1 MVDLAQFEAAIRG
14 VRAPRTATSY
24 VRIAAAFLSTIES
37 EPSSRDIEVFL
48 ERKSRTG
55 LRRSPATRNQELAAL
70 RALSLFAQR
79 EGNWTKDP
87 TFGIEFARVPIH
99 EAVFFTSQELRRLF
113 HAADQQ
119 RSQRDCSRDT
129 ALLALLSQAGLRV
142 HEVVGLDLEQV
153 DIPQETLV
161 GIHGKGGTIADIPMS
176 PEVTVMLAR
185 WIRQR
190 VSIAHGTERALFVSR
205 LGRRISVRSIERL
218 IAKLRDGAGIAK
230 RGSCHSLR
238 HSMATI
244 SLELGTDIGTISEI
258 LRHSSVQ
265 ITQRYIHCLSARRRD
280 AVRRLAST
288 IPRSIVTGSAPSAGG
303 SIANKTSDPQ
313 NDIDVQGVLDERPMR
328 MLKRDNPFTY
338 KSLRRIPRDPP
349 CPEMSAP

>member
-1 MVDLAQFEAAIRG
+1 MVDLTQFEAAIRG

-24 VRIAAAFLSTIES
+24 VRIAAAFLATIGT
-37 EPSSRDIEVFL
+37 EPLSRDIEVFL
-48 ERKSRTG
+48 ERTARNG
-55 LRRSPATRNQELAAL
+55 ERRSPATRNQELAAL

-79 EGNWTKDP
+79 EGTWTKDP
-87 TFGIEFARVPIH
+87 TLGIEFARVPNH
-99 EAVFFTSQELRRLF
+99 EAVFFTAQELQRLF
-113 HAADQQ
+113 LAADQQ
-119 RSQRDCSRDT
+119 RSRRERSRDV

-142 HEVVGLDLEQV
+142 HEVVGLSLEQV
-153 DIPQETLV
+153 DIAQETLV
-161 GIHGKGGTIADIPMS
+161 GIRGKGGTIADIPMS

-185 WIRQR
+185 WVRQR

-205 LGRRISVRSIERL
+205 LGRRISIRSVERL
-218 IAKLRDGAGIAK
+218 IAKLRDMAGIAK

-288 IPRSIVTGSAPSAGG
+288 IPRSIVAGSAPSASG
-303 SIANKTSDPQ
+303 SPANELSHPQ
-313 NDIDVQGVLDERPMR
+313 NDIDVQGVWD
-328 MLKRDNPFTY
+328 DV
-338 KSLRRIPRDPP
+338 
-349 CPEMSAP
+349 A

>member
-1 MVDLAQFEAAIRG
+1 VVDLTRFEAAIRG

-24 VRIAAAFLSTIES
+24 VRIAAAFLSVIGS
-37 EPSSRDIEVFL
+37 DPVSRDVEGFL
-48 ERKSRTG
+48 ERKSKVG
-55 LRRSPATRNQELAAL
+55 ERRSPATRNQELAAL

-79 EGNWTKDP
+79 EGKWTNDP
-87 TFGIEFARVPIH
+87 TLGIDFARVPIH
-99 EAVFFTSQELRRLF
+99 EAVFFTAQELRRLF
-113 HAADQQ
+113 LAADQQ
-119 RSQRDCSRDT
+119 RAQGERSRDV

-153 DIPQETLV
+153 DIGQETLV
-161 GIHGKGGTIADIPMS
+161 SIQGKGGTIADIPMS
-176 PEVTVMLAR
+176 PEVTVMLAA

-190 VSIAHGTERALFVSR
+190 AAIAHGTERALFVSR
-205 LGRRISVRSIERL
+205 LGRRISVRSVERL
-218 IAKLRDGAGIAK
+218 IAKLRDRAGIAK

-288 IPRSIVTGSAPSAGG
+288 IPRSIVTGSVPSADG
-303 SIANKTSDPQ
+303 SVLEKPITPQ
-313 NDIDVQGVLDERPMR
+313 NDIDVQGVWGDV
-328 MLKRDNPFTY
+328 
-338 KSLRRIPRDPP
+338 
-349 CPEMSAP
+349 A